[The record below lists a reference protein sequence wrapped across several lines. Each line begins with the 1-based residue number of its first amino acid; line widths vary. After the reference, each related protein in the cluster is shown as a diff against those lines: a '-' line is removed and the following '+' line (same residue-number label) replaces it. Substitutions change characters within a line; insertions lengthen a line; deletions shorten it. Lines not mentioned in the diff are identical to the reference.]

1 MMKKGIITLFL
12 LTFCAVFTLT
22 AQTASK
28 NQAYTGLWKFEAP
41 YAPEGFTS
49 GTIDVKF
56 ANEKFS
62 TSISFP
68 NIGYNL
74 TGESAQLE
82 KDTFTF
88 TAYVEGMEVVIH
100 LKLDGDKK
108 MTGKAVYFEGEIPV
122 TLTKQEVS
130 K

>member
-1 MMKKGIITLFL
+1 MKKGIFTLFL
-12 LTFCAVFTLT
+12 LAFCTVSTLT

-28 NQAYTGLWKFEAP
+28 NQAYTGSWKFEAP

-74 TGESAQLE
+74 AGEAAKLE
-82 KDTFTF
+82 KDTLTF
-88 TAYVEGMEVVIH
+88 KAYVEGQEVVVH

-108 MTGKAVYFEGEIPV
+108 MTGKAVYFEGEIPI
-122 TLTKQEVS
+122 TLTKQEAS